1 MGHSAPTG
9 SPTLVWAVAEAM
21 AGAMPKA
28 MARAL
33 TSALTLA
40 LAMALMT
47 PPAAAERKTDFTDC
61 QAQAPPAPL
70 LTPDTGALVL
80 RAELRAYT
88 PLATPLGAA
97 RATLHGGD
105 SFTGTV
111 TSSAQCGELIVFPR
125 LAPGRYR
132 LAAVEGRVSAFTA
145 QRGFLFEMPQDG
157 YRIIAP
163 RGAQERACC
172 TACRCRASRHTGCRS
187 HPARYATWACCG
199 STRSPAGASACSR
212 GSTRPRRPHRCGTG
226 WRDTIRGYPPPAEVS
241 AGFRRTTPAA
251 IPRSAVAARATGA
264 RCRRDRSAP
273 PPPRPRPGP
282 G

>member
-163 RGAQERACC
+163 RGAQ
-172 TACRCRASRHTGCRS
+172 
-187 HPARYATWACCG
+187 
-199 STRSPAGASACSR
+199 
-212 GSTRPRRPHRCGTG
+212 
-226 WRDTIRGYPPPAEVS
+226 
-241 AGFRRTTPAA
+241 
-251 IPRSAVAARATGA
+251 GA
-264 RCRRDRSAP
+264 RVLYRVPLPREPAYRVQVAPGEVRHLGVLRLDPQPGRRFGVQPRLDPAP
-273 PPPRPRPGP
+273 PPTSVRDWLARHYPGLSTAR
-282 G
+282 